1 MSLKSDVSELAI
13 QTATDIL
20 LPDFAR
26 VKSTRKQD
34 GSLLTQADINAHKAL
49 SSALPEI
56 ADYPVLSEE
65 MSEAEQQS
73 IIDNEATSYWC
84 IDPLDGTS
92 NFTVGIPYW
101 CISIAL
107 IEAGQLSLGVVYDP
121 NRDDCF
127 AATSTTI
134 TTLNG
139 VSLDDHN
146 QQISNLKQCMGM
158 VDFKRLDNQL
168 SASILADPP
177 YHSQRSFGA
186 IALDYCWLADNR
198 SQLYLHGKQKLW
210 DYSAGLL
217 ILQQASGVA
226 ETFDG
231 DSIFQNDLQPKS
243 VLAATNNELFDQ
255 WRTYF
260 QSILIN

>member
-1 MSLKSDVSELAI
+1 MRLKSDVSELAI
-13 QTATDIL
+13 QITTDIL

-26 VKSTRKQD
+26 VKAISKQD
-34 GSLLTQADINAHKAL
+34 GSLLTQADIKAHDAL
-49 SSALPEI
+49 LSALPEL

-65 MSEAEQQS
+65 MSEVEQQA
-73 IIDNEATSYWC
+73 IFDNEDASFWC

-101 CISIAL
+101 CMSIAL

-121 NRDDCF
+121 NRKECF
-127 AATSTTI
+127 AATSTTT
-134 TTLNG
+134 TTLND
-139 VSLDDHN
+139 VPLDEHH
-146 QQISNLKQCMGM
+146 QKISELKQCMGM
-158 VDFKRLDNQL
+158 VDFKRLDSHV

-177 YHSQRSFGA
+177 YHSQRNFGA
-186 IALDYCWLADNR
+186 SALDYCWLADNR
-198 SQLYLHGKQKLW
+198 CQLYLHGKQNLW

-217 ILQQASGVA
+217 ILQQADGVA

-231 DSIFQNDLQPKS
+231 ETIYQNDLQAKS
-243 VLAATNNELFDQ
+243 VLAATNTELLDL

-260 QSILIN
+260 HSISIN